1 MHEERDRDA
10 CIADHGGF
18 ETDSCVCMVDVTGRR
33 CDAAVFAGASE
44 YIHERIARGLGA
56 DRARG
61 EGDVGEGHAGTDA
74 AEGHGSVFRGLAVLP
89 EGRSGDHDG
98 GGGGDEPVHSL

>member
-18 ETDSCVCMVDVTGRR
+18 ETDSCVYMVDVTGRR

-61 EGDVGEGHAGTDA
+61 EGDVG
-74 AEGHGSVFRGLAVLP
+74 
-89 EGRSGDHDG
+89 
-98 GGGGDEPVHSL
+98 